1 MFFLIA
7 GGMVLACGVATWFWQ
22 SDDRDQPTPR
32 AQTSSPAAREVRLG
46 PGIWTAEAASADRHA
61 GDTLQPLQRP
71 NATAD
76 GKLIIDQTLHQVIDF
91 YLLGGLP
98 GDRTMHAMQ
107 LRAYLNRTLPAA
119 ASREASQVVD
129 RYLLYMNLHDDLLT
143 RQALPQWVDL
153 PTPAEAERISNWVG
167 QRTRLRQ
174 TILGQEVVQA
184 WYAEEEAAIQAGL
197 AEFDTRGSLAVM
209 VPSDGR
215 PVENEANMS
224 RAARMLDA
232 GREARREQFLRQ
244 LTEEASKSYVV
255 VEHERQLSAAR
266 AATPAS

>member
-1 MFFLIA
+1 VLVLIGVGA
-7 GGMVLACGVATWFWQ
+7 VIAACAAAWLWQ
-22 SDDRDQPTPR
+22 SDDNEQPVSR
-32 AQTSSPAAREVRLG
+32 APVSSPGRGARFG
-46 PGIWTAEAASADRHA
+46 PGAWSAEAAQADRHA
-61 GDTLQPLQRP
+61 GNVARPPQQP
-71 NATAD
+71 NTTAD
-76 GKLIIDQTLHQVIDF
+76 GKLIIDTTLHQVIDF
-91 YLLGGLP
+91 YLLGGLA
-98 GDRTMHAMQ
+98 GDRTMHATQ

-119 ASREASQVVD
+119 ASKEASQVVD

-153 PTPAEAERISNWVG
+153 PTPAEAERISNWVA

-174 TILGQEVVQA
+174 TILGQEIVQA

-209 VPSDGR
+209 VPSDGH
-215 PVENEANMS
+215 PTENEANS
-224 RAARMLDA
+224 RAARMQEA

-244 LTEEASKSYVV
+244 LTEEASKSYAV

-266 AATPAS
+266 AANPAS

>member
-7 GGMVLACGVATWFWQ
+7 GGMVLAGGAATWFWQ
-22 SDDRDQPTPR
+22 SDEKDQPTPR
-32 AQTSSPAAREVRLG
+32 AQTSLPVAREVRLG

-61 GDTLQPLQRP
+61 GDILQPLQRP

-76 GKLIIDQTLHQVIDF
+76 GKLIVDQTLHQAIDF

-98 GDRTMHAMQ
+98 GDRAMHAKQ

-215 PVENEANMS
+215 PVENEANMN
-224 RAARMLDA
+224 RAARMLEA